1 MRKEGKTP
9 TVVIFCSLVSLYS
22 FSRCHCGHQSKSSI
36 FLPPDLSSPA
46 LVSPSFGGCNPGLS
60 RYEGK
65 EGKGRGRGKGRGK
78 GRERR
83 GRRKGRE
90 RRDRV
95 GEGKGGGSMKGL
107 SHCFVML

>member
-60 RYEGK
+60 RYEGE
-65 EGKGRGRGKGRGK
+65 EGKGRGRGRAGERGGRG
-78 GRERR
+78 GE
-83 GRRKGRE
+83 GRR
-90 RRDRV
+90 
-95 GEGKGGGSMKGL
+95 SMKEL
-107 SHCFVML
+107 SHCCVML

>member
-22 FSRCHCGHQSKSSI
+22 FSRCHCGHQRKSSI

-60 RYEGK
+60 RYEG
-65 EGKGRGRGKGRGK
+65 EERKGRGRGKGRGK
-78 GRERR
+78 GREGRGGE
-83 GRRKGRE
+83 GRR
-90 RRDRV
+90 
-95 GEGKGGGSMKGL
+95 SMKEL
-107 SHCFVML
+107 SHCWVVL